1 MLFLVRTVWRQT
13 VALVHLERLQH
24 NVRLLKAK
32 LAAGVQM
39 MATVKADG
47 YGHGALEVSKA
58 ALSAGADRLG
68 VATVEEAVALR
79 QSGITAPVLVYGALP
94 EQAAIAVL
102 DYDIAVTVTGINDIR
117 ILADAAKRQ
126 RHSVRVHVKLDT
138 GMGRLGIRSADE
150 MLTVLSHISAYPLI
164 ELEGIFTH
172 LSSADEMHHADG
184 RVYSEM
190 QRRRFIEW
198 VHVAKRAGY
207 HVPIAHIA
215 NSAALLWGPEYH
227 FDMVRPGIAMY
238 GFHPAPA
245 WNQDVDLQPVLEL
258 RTSITRIARM
268 QAGEAVSYGR
278 TYVTEKEE
286 VIATVPVGY
295 GDGIPRALTN
305 RGYVEVNGA
314 IAPIVGTICM
324 DQLMINV
331 TGFDAKV
338 GDQVVIYSQLI
349 ESKASIQSHAD
360 LLDTIPYELLCRIT
374 SRVPRQH
381 IL

>member
-1 MLFLVRTVWRQT
+1 M
-13 VALVHLERLQH
+13 ALVHLERLQH